1 MQGRGRQR
9 KNVEQRDRREGMQR
23 STQQREKE
31 GKGRWRRKKGGNRD
45 RGRLRG
51 EMKSGDVGGRG
62 AEKRGTEGG

>member
-1 MQGRGRQR
+1 MLNRETEERGCREVRNRGRR
-9 KNVEQRDRREGMQR
+9 K
-23 STQQREKE
+23 
-31 GKGRWRRKKGGNRD
+31 GKADGGEKKGGNRD